1 MGCYRKI
8 NWLTRDLLESEYVEQ
23 AAECF
28 YASIDTPLKLG
39 RVPVLNAEDFV
50 KGHLKVLAAK
60 LRGDDGWLYEQWP
73 LASLLA
79 DLKDIG
85 VELQIL
91 ERQ

>member
-1 MGCYRKI
+1 
-8 NWLTRDLLESEYVEQ
+8 VEQ

-28 YASIDTPLKLG
+28 YARIDTPLKLG
-39 RVPVLNAEDFV
+39 RGVTTLNAEDFV

-60 LRGDDGWLYEQWP
+60 LRGDDGWLYGQWP
-73 LASLLA
+73 LATLLA